1 MRWMRARVITLSAS
15 EWFISGVHFHRNLHT
30 LLSVLRSLAPGFHNF
45 DFRRIFLILFLLTDL
60 QHLLRWFSAS
70 NGIVLMRP
78 RMLHNVL
85 REMTSEL
92 FIWSKKLLCW
102 LKRHTWA
109 EILICYWDFSV
120 LVLLEELCSVNTSMS
135 DSQAGSPKKLPIHC
149 DDNNWSTRTCLNR
162 CNWFVLKFRVWPFL
176 FWEHNHFVDILYCPE
191 LFYPGY

>member
-1 MRWMRARVITLSAS
+1 MPLQMRWMRARVITLSAS

-45 DFRRIFLILFLLTDL
+45 DFSRILLIFFRLTDL
-60 QHLLRWFSAS
+60 QHLLLWFSAS
-70 NGIVLMRP
+70 NEIVLGP

-109 EILICYWDFSV
+109 EILICYWLFRGT
-120 LVLLEELCSVNTSMS
+120 LLCEYYYYTYWVKAANFPFLFI
-135 DSQAGSPKKLPIHC
+135 AILYLPKELPIHS
-149 DDNNWSTRTCLNR
+149 DDNNWSTRACKNR
-162 CNWFVLKFRVWPFL
+162 WNWFVLK
-176 FWEHNHFVDILYCPE
+176 I
-191 LFYPGY
+191 

>member
-1 MRWMRARVITLSAS
+1 MPLQMRWMRARVITLSAS

-45 DFRRIFLILFLLTDL
+45 DFSRIFLFLFLLTVL
-60 QHLLRWFSAS
+60 QHLLRWFSAP

-109 EILICYWDFSV
+109 EILIFYW
-120 LVLLEELCSVNTSMS
+120 LLRNSALWIQACQILKLAYPKSSLFTVTITTGAPEPVWIGVIDLC
-135 DSQAGSPKKLPIHC
+135 
-149 DDNNWSTRTCLNR
+149 
-162 CNWFVLKFRVWPFL
+162 
-176 FWEHNHFVDILYCPE
+176 
-191 LFYPGY
+191 